1 MKSKRLE
8 EWGTVYVF
16 TKHPGKSIHNNV
28 DALPQA
34 PSVSLVRYWT
44 WRYMMIL
51 IIMLMGIGL
60 FGMYW
65 IRMSTVEQQ
74 FQLLD
79 ARSAMMSDSFS
90 KMDDFLQLS
99 TTVSPAHSI
108 EKMPTAPKT
117 SENIPLQEPV
127 PSIPSELVPS
137 IPDGYQFQLFNI
149 SGEMIYFFSNA
160 YAEEGVYLKS
170 PPKQNEVLSGQKF
183 REKVG
188 TPSGKWLRV
197 GVPFYKHNQ
206 ISGTLYMT
214 AQYNEGRL
222 PQIYGLIVAAFG
234 LISLCGWAVVFVL
247 SRSLTRPLIQL
258 ASAAKQLSSGN
269 YQPYLPDPS
278 LVKEGEISELI
289 QAFHEMAERLNQLE
303 RMRTDLLA
311 GVSHE
316 LRTPIT
322 SIRGML
328 QAIQEGV
335 VTGSKAN
342 EFINIGLNEAKRLH
356 VMVNDLLNFSSMESG
371 VIHPEKSQ
379 VLLEPFIEEIIQ
391 QFHTIPTSASIQ
403 VELDVLPSNAVCI
416 CDRSHLKQVFLNLLS
431 NSAAAAATIIKITA
445 RSTESMLTID
455 ISDNGK
461 GIASDEVPY
470 IFERYYRG
478 NSRRKKKQGLGLGL
492 SICRLLSQA
501 NGGTIELLQ
510 TASTGTV
517 LRLSFPCVSQ

>member
-1 MKSKRLE
+1 MKRLE

-16 TKHPGKSIHNNV
+16 TKHLRKSIQNNV
-28 DALPQA
+28 KAQPQA
-34 PSVSLVRYWT
+34 ASVSLVRYWT
-44 WRYMMIL
+44 WRYVMVL
-51 IIMLMGIGL
+51 LIMLVGIGL

-65 IRMSTVEQQ
+65 IRTSTEEQQ
-74 FQLLD
+74 FQLLE

-90 KMDDFLQLS
+90 KIDELVQLKS
-99 TTVSPAHSI
+99 TITTSPSNTL
-108 EKMPTAPKT
+108 EKTPIAPST
-117 SENIPLQEPV
+117 SENSPIQEAV

-137 IPDGYQFQLFNI
+137 IPDDYQFQIFNI
-149 SGEMIYFFSNA
+149 SGKMIYSYSNA
-160 YAEEGVYLKS
+160 YTEVGAYLES
-170 PPKQNEVLSGQKF
+170 PPRHNEVLSGMKI
-183 REKVG
+183 REQVD
-188 TPSGKWLRV
+188 TQSGKWLRV
-197 GVPFYKHNQ
+197 GVPFYKNNQ
-206 ISGTLYMT
+206 ISGTLYMS
-214 AQYNEGRL
+214 APFNEDRL
-222 PQIYGLIVAAFG
+222 PQIYGLIVLAIG

-258 ASAAKQLSSGN
+258 ASAAKQLSAGN

-278 LVKEGEISELI
+278 FVKEGELSGLI
-289 QAFHEMAERLNQLE
+289 QSFHEMTERLTQLE

-316 LRTPIT
+316 LRTPVT

-328 QAIQEGV
+328 QAIQDGV

-342 EFINIGLNEAKRLH
+342 EFINIGLNEAKRMQ

-379 VLLEPFIEEIIQ
+379 VLLEPIIEEIIQ
-391 QFHTIPTSASIQ
+391 QFHTIQASASVQ
-403 VELDVLPSNAVCI
+403 VELDVLPSDLVCT
-416 CDRSHLKQVFLNLLS
+416 CDQSHLKQIFLNLLN
-431 NSAAAAATIIKITA
+431 NSAAAGATIIKITA

-461 GIASDEVPY
+461 GIAPDEAPY

-492 SICRLLSQA
+492 PICQLLAGA
-501 NGGTIELLQ
+501 NGGSIELLQ
-510 TASTGTV
+510 TTQAGTV
-517 LRLSFPCVSQ
+517 FRLSFPNRSF

>member
-16 TKHPGKSIHNNV
+16 TKYPGKSIHNNV
-28 DALPQA
+28 EAQPHA
-34 PSVSLVRYWT
+34 TSVSLVRYWT
-44 WRYMMIL
+44 WRYMIIL
-51 IIMLMGIGL
+51 LIMLMGIGL

-65 IRMSTVEQQ
+65 IRTSTVEQQ
-74 FQLLD
+74 FQLLE
-79 ARSAMMSDSFS
+79 ARSAMMSDSFG
-90 KMDDFLQLS
+90 KMDDFLQA
-99 TTVSPAHSI
+99 TTTSPANSI
-108 EKMPTAPKT
+108 EKIPTAPKT
-117 SENIPLQEPV
+117 SENIPLQESV

-137 IPDGYQFQLFNI
+137 IPDGYQFQLFNV
-149 SGEMIYFFSNA
+149 SGEMIYLFSNA
-160 YAEEGVYLKS
+160 YTEEGVYLNS
-170 PPKQNEVLSGQKF
+170 PPRQNEVLSG
-183 REKVG
+183 EKIRDKVD
-188 TPSGKWLRV
+188 TQSGKWLRV
-197 GVPFYKHNQ
+197 GVPFYKNNQ

-222 PQIYGLIVAAFG
+222 PQIYGLIVVTVG

-278 LVKEGEISELI
+278 LVRESEISELI
-289 QAFHEMAERLNQLE
+289 QAFHEMTGRLDQLE

-342 EFINIGLNEAKRLH
+342 EFINIGLNEAKRMH

-379 VLLEPFIEEIIQ
+379 VLLQPLLEEIIQ
-391 QFHTIPTSASIQ
+391 QFHTIQTSPSVQ
-403 VELDVLPSNAVCI
+403 VELDMLSSNSVCI
-416 CDRSHLKQVFLNLLS
+416 CDRSHLKQVVLNLLS
-431 NSAAAAATIIKITA
+431 NSAAAAATIIKITV
-445 RSTESMLTID
+445 RTTESMLTID

-461 GIASDEVPY
+461 GIAPDEVPY

-492 SICRLLSQA
+492 SICRLLAQA

-517 LRLSFPCVSQ
+517 FRLSFPRESH

>member
-1 MKSKRLE
+1 M
-8 EWGTVYVF
+8 F

-28 DALPQA
+28 EAQPQA
-34 PSVSLVRYWT
+34 ISVSLVRYWT

-51 IIMLMGIGL
+51 LIMLMGIGL
-60 FGMYW
+60 FGVYW

-74 FQLLD
+74 FQLLE

-90 KMDDFLQLS
+90 KMDDFLQLG
-99 TTVSPAHSI
+99 TRVSPAHSL
-108 EKMPTAPKT
+108 EKMSPSPKT
-117 SENIPLQEPV
+117 SENTPLQESV
-127 PSIPSELVPS
+127 PSIPSEFVPS
-137 IPDGYQFQLFNI
+137 IPDGYQFQLFNV
-149 SGEMIYFFSNA
+149 SGEMIYFFSNS
-160 YAEEGVYLKS
+160 YVEEGIYLKS
-170 PPKQNEVLSGQKF
+170 PPKQNEVLSGEKI
-183 REKVG
+183 REKVD
-188 TPSGKWLRV
+188 TQSGKWLRV

-222 PQIYGLIVAAFG
+222 PQIYGLIVVAFG

-278 LVKEGEISELI
+278 LIKEGEISELI
-289 QAFHEMAERLNQLE
+289 QAFQEMTERLNQLE
-303 RMRTDLLA
+303 HMRTDLLA

-342 EFINIGLNEAKRLH
+342 EFINIGLNEAKRMH

-379 VLLEPFIEEIIQ
+379 VLLEPLLEEIIQ
-391 QFHTIPTSASIQ
+391 QFYTIQTSTPVQ
-403 VELDVLPSNAVCI
+403 VELDVLPSNSVCI
-416 CDRSHLKQVFLNLLS
+416 CDRSHLKQVFLNLLN
-431 NSAAAAATIIKITA
+431 NSAAAEATIIKITT

-461 GIASDEVPY
+461 GIALDEVPY

-492 SICRLLSQA
+492 SICRLLAQA

-510 TASTGTV
+510 TSSTGTV
-517 LRLSFPCVSQ
+517 FRLSIPCVSQ

>member
-1 MKSKRLE
+1 M
-8 EWGTVYVF
+8 F
-16 TKHPGKSIHNNV
+16 TKYPGKSIHNNV
-28 DALPQA
+28 EAKPQA
-34 PSVSLVRYWT
+34 TSVSLVRYWT
-44 WRYMMIL
+44 WRYVMIL
-51 IIMLMGIGL
+51 LIMLMGIGL

-65 IRMSTVEQQ
+65 IRVNTVEQQ
-74 FQLLD
+74 FQLLE

-90 KMDDFLQLS
+90 KMEDLLKS
-99 TTVSPAHSI
+99 TTTSPANSL
-108 EKMPTAPKT
+108 EEMPTAPKT
-117 SENIPLQEPV
+117 SENIPIQESV

-160 YAEEGVYLKS
+160 YAEEDVYLKS
-170 PPKQNEVLSGQKF
+170 PPRQNEVLSGEKI
-183 REKVG
+183 REKVN

-197 GVPFYKHNQ
+197 GVPFYKNNQ
-206 ISGTLYMT
+206 IAGTLYMT
-214 AQYNEGRL
+214 AQYNEGHL
-222 PQIYGLIVAAFG
+222 PQIYGLIVVAFG

-258 ASAAKQLSSGN
+258 AIAAKQLSSGN

-289 QAFHEMAERLNQLE
+289 QAFHEMTERLNQLE

-335 VTGSKAN
+335 VTGSKAD
-342 EFINIGLNEAKRLH
+342 EFINIGLNEAKRMH

-371 VIHPEKSQ
+371 VIHPEKSH
-379 VLLEPFIEEIIQ
+379 VLLEPLIKEIIQ
-391 QFHTIPTSASIQ
+391 QFHTVQTSASIQ
-403 VELDVLPSNAVCI
+403 VELDVLPSHLVCF

-431 NSAAAAATIIKITA
+431 NSTAASATIIKINA
-445 RSTESMLTID
+445 RSTESMITID

-461 GIASDEVPY
+461 GIAPDEAPY

-492 SICRLLSQA
+492 SICRLLAQA

-510 TASTGTV
+510 TASTGTI
-517 LRLSFPCVSQ
+517 LRLSFPSLA

>member
-8 EWGTVYVF
+8 EWGTVSVF

-28 DALPQA
+28 EAKQQA
-34 PSVSLVRYWT
+34 TSVSLVRYWT
-44 WRYMMIL
+44 WRYVMIL
-51 IIMLMGIGL
+51 LIMLMGIGL

-65 IRMSTVEQQ
+65 LRMSTVEQQ
-74 FQLLD
+74 FQLLE

-90 KMDDFLQLS
+90 KMDDFLQLG
-99 TTVSPAHSI
+99 TMVSPAHSI
-108 EKMPTAPKT
+108 EKMPLAPT
-117 SENIPLQEPV
+117 ENIPLQESI
-127 PSIPSELVPS
+127 PSIPSEFVPS
-137 IPDGYQFQLFNI
+137 IPDGYQFQLFNV
-149 SGEMIYFFSNA
+149 SGEMIYYFSNS
-160 YAEEGVYLKS
+160 YAEEGVYLNS
-170 PPKQNEVLSGQKF
+170 PPKQNEVLSGEKT
-183 REKVG
+183 REKVD
-188 TPSGKWLRV
+188 TQSGKWLRV

-206 ISGTLYMT
+206 ISGTLYMS

-222 PQIYGLIVAAFG
+222 PQIYGLIVVAFG

-258 ASAAKQLSSGN
+258 ASAAKELSSGN
-269 YQPYLPDPS
+269 YQPYLPDPN
-278 LVKEGEISELI
+278 LVKEGEISGLI
-289 QAFHEMAERLNQLE
+289 QAFHEMTERLNQLE

-335 VTGSKAN
+335 VTGDKAN
-342 EFINIGLNEAKRLH
+342 EFINIGLNEAKRMH
-356 VMVNDLLNFSSMESG
+356 VMVDDLLNFSSMESD

-379 VLLEPFIEEIIQ
+379 VLLEPLIEEIIK
-391 QFHTIPTSASIQ
+391 QFHTIQTSVPVQ
-403 VELDVLPSNAVCI
+403 VDLEVLPSNLVCT
-416 CDRSHLKQVFLNLLS
+416 CDQSHLKQIFLNLLS

-445 RSTESMLTID
+445 RSTESMITID

-461 GIASDEVPY
+461 GITPDEVPY

-492 SICRLLSQA
+492 SICRLLAQA

-510 TASTGTV
+510 TSSTGTV
-517 LRLSFPCVSQ
+517 LQLSFPCVSQ